1 MLTIQENWSA
11 QNLIKVLVYMY
22 SAHYHKNKFL
32 FSLIIKNTSLLTM
45 INFKVNPSRL
55 SEIKP
60 VCPYLNN
67 IISVK
72 GMHPATHYNIDS
84 KSYKSTSCINTN
96 NAASLMLIYTLTL

>member
-1 MLTIQENWSA
+1 MIE
-11 QNLIKVLVYMY
+11 VYKGTGIY
-22 SAHYHKNKFL
+22 L
-32 FSLIIKNTSLLTM
+32 FSTLPQKQISLFSHNKEHM

-72 GMHPATHYNIDS
+72 GMHPATHYNIDRVIS
-84 KSYKSTSCINTN
+84 PLAVSTQT
-96 NAASLMLIYTLTL
+96 MLPA

>member
-1 MLTIQENWSA
+1 MKY
-11 QNLIKVLVYMY
+11 IKVPVYIY

-45 INFKVNPSRL
+45 ISFKVNPSRL

-72 GMHPATHYNIDS
+72 GMHPATHYNIDRVIS
-84 KSYKSTSCINTN
+84 PLAVSTQT
-96 NAASLMLIYTLTL
+96 MLPA

>member
-1 MLTIQENWSA
+1 MKY
-11 QNLIKVLVYMY
+11 IKVLVYIY
-22 SAHYHKNKFL
+22 SAHNYKNKFL
-32 FSLIIKNTSLLTM
+32 FPLIIKNTSLLTM

-72 GMHPATHYNIDS
+72 GMHPATHYNIDRVIS
-84 KSYKSTSCINTN
+84 PLAVSTQT
-96 NAASLMLIYTLTL
+96 MLPA

>member
-1 MLTIQENWSA
+1 MKY
-11 QNLIKVLVYMY
+11 IKVPVYIY
-22 SAHYHKNKFL
+22 SAPHIKTN
-32 FSLIIKNTSLLTM
+32 FSSLSHAIKNTSLLTM

-72 GMHPATHYNIDS
+72 GMHPATHYNIDRVIS
-84 KSYKSTSCINTN
+84 PLAVSTQT
-96 NAASLMLIYTLTL
+96 MLPA

>member
-1 MLTIQENWSA
+1 
-11 QNLIKVLVYMY
+11 MY

-72 GMHPATHYNIDS
+72 GMHPATHYNIDRVIS
-84 KSYKSTSCINTN
+84 PLAVSTQT
-96 NAASLMLIYTLTL
+96 MLPA